1 MDDYHLD
8 ARLAQNIVDRTMK
21 IIDCNINVMDG
32 KGRIIGSGD
41 PERIGE
47 LHEGALLAISQ
58 RRIVDIDDA
67 VTRHL
72 QGVKPGINLPLHLN
86 RNIVGVIGLTG
97 DPGQLRQYG
106 ELVCM
111 TAEMMLE
118 QAQLMHMMARDV
130 RLREEL
136 VLNLIRSEQTSPM
149 LSEWAHRLGIDLSQ
163 PRVALVVE
171 IDSGQLGVDTAM
183 TELQQ
188 LQTLLT
194 SAEKSP
200 LIAIVSMTQ
209 IVLLKPALNA
219 RGMWAPDEQRQY
231 MHSLMEQI
239 SARSR
244 LKIRLAMG
252 NYFPDAGGIA
262 RSYRTASTTMTV
274 GKSNQPQK
282 RVYFYKDLI
291 LPLLLDSIKEDW
303 QAKELTRPVARL
315 KQMDSNGL
323 LLRTLKGWYANN
335 LQASLAAKA
344 LFIHRN
350 TLEYRMKRIS
360 EITGLNLD
368 SFDDRILLYIAL
380 QLDNEGLSITE

>member
-72 QGVKPGINLPLHLN
+72 QGVKPGINLPLRLN

-194 SAEKSP
+194 STEKSP

-231 MHSLMEQI
+231 MHALMEQI

-252 NYFPDAGGIA
+252 NYFPDTGGIA

-282 RVYFYKDLI
+282 RIYFYKDLI

-380 QLDNEGLSITE
+380 QLDNESLSIAE

>member
-72 QGVKPGINLPLHLN
+72 QGVKPGINLPLRLN

-194 SAEKSP
+194 STEKSP

-231 MHSLMEQI
+231 MHALMEQI

-252 NYFPDAGGIA
+252 NYFPDTGGIA
-262 RSYRTASTTMTV
+262 RSYRTASTTMAV

-282 RVYFYKDLI
+282 RIYFYKDLI

-380 QLDNEGLSITE
+380 QLDNESLSITE

>member
-194 SAEKSP
+194 STEKSP

-231 MHSLMEQI
+231 MHALMEQI

-282 RVYFYKDLI
+282 RIYFYKDLI

-380 QLDNEGLSITE
+380 QLDNESLSIAE

>member
-72 QGVKPGINLPLHLN
+72 QGVKPGINLPLRLN

-194 SAEKSP
+194 STEKSP

-231 MHSLMEQI
+231 MHALMEQI

-262 RSYRTASTTMTV
+262 RSYRTASTTMAV
-274 GKSNQPQK
+274 GKNNQPQK
-282 RVYFYKDLI
+282 RIYFYKDLI

-380 QLDNEGLSITE
+380 QLDNESLSITE

>member
-97 DPGQLRQYG
+97 DPAQLRQYG

-136 VLNLIRSEQTSPM
+136 VLNLIRSEQASPM
-149 LSEWAHRLGIDLSQ
+149 LTEWAHRLSIDLSQ
-163 PRVALVVE
+163 PRVAMVVE

-194 SAEKSP
+194 ASEKSP

-231 MHSLMEQI
+231 MQAMMEQI
-239 SARSR
+239 SSRSR
-244 LKIRLAMG
+244 LKIRFAMG

-262 RSYRTASTTMTV
+262 RSYRTAYTTMNV
-274 GKSNQPQK
+274 GKHNQPQK
-282 RVYFYKDLI
+282 RIYFYKDLI

-303 QAKELTRPVARL
+303 QARELTRPVARL

-323 LLRTLKGWYANN
+323 LLRTLKGWFANN
-335 LQASLAAKA
+335 VQASQAAKA

-368 SFDDRILLYIAL
+368 NFDDRILLYIAL
-380 QLDNEGLSITE
+380 QLDNESLSLAE

>member
-72 QGVKPGINLPLHLN
+72 QGVKPGINLPLRLN

-194 SAEKSP
+194 STEKSP

-231 MHSLMEQI
+231 MHALMEQI

-262 RSYRTASTTMTV
+262 RSYRTASTTMAV

-282 RVYFYKDLI
+282 RIYFYKDLI

-380 QLDNEGLSITE
+380 QLDNESLSIAE

>member
-72 QGVKPGINLPLHLN
+72 QGVKPGINLPLRLN

-194 SAEKSP
+194 STEKSP

-231 MHSLMEQI
+231 MHALMEQI

-282 RVYFYKDLI
+282 RIYFYKDLI

-380 QLDNEGLSITE
+380 QLDNESLSIAE

>member
-72 QGVKPGINLPLHLN
+72 QGVKPGINLPLRLN

-194 SAEKSP
+194 STEKSP

-231 MHSLMEQI
+231 MHALMEQI

-262 RSYRTASTTMTV
+262 RSYRTASTTVTV

-282 RVYFYKDLI
+282 RIYFYKDLI

-380 QLDNEGLSITE
+380 QLDNESLSIAE